1 MLNFCTGIADTMIRG
16 LSRAQVCQSTRK
28 FLCLSYV
35 DAHTHKCAYMRGR
48 QLAQVP
54 LVVVVSD
61 FEGRGAHSWIENK
74 AQYAV
79 CGTSICRQQALDF
92 GLPTSHVYQ
101 TSGMILRPSFYEPD
115 QDASRSAA
123 DRKVMIGLDP
133 DRRTVLVFW
142 GGVGSSKVLDIGLRI
157 RDGAREKLN
166 VIFLCGRNAAL
177 MEQLNRVAW
186 GDTRVCVQGFTQ
198 RVSFYMQLSD
208 MIVCKPGPGVC
219 SEAALLGVP
228 IIVQYSVFT
237 LPQEVAVCKWV
248 LNRGLGLGFARLG
261 QLVAQVN
268 RMLDMLNSG
277 GNAMQ
282 MQQQLQRPVAIA
294 EKGLSGFDLN
304 PADNAAVFEVHYAR
318 ACEYAYAC
326 LCA

>member
-1 MLNFCTGIADTMIRG
+1 MIRG

-28 FLCLSYV
+28 FLCLSYA
-35 DAHTHKCAYMRGR
+35 DAHTHKCAYMRGP
-48 QLAQVP
+48 QLAHVP

-237 LPQEVAVCKWV
+237 LPQEGGSVQVGVESRSGAWVRTAGTARCAGESYVGHAQQRRQRDAATVAATGGHCRKGPQW
-248 LNRGLGLGFARLG
+248 LRPEPRG
-261 QLVAQVN
+261 
-268 RMLDMLNSG
+268 
-277 GNAMQ
+277 
-282 MQQQLQRPVAIA
+282 QRGSV
-294 EKGLSGFDLN
+294 
-304 PADNAAVFEVHYAR
+304 
-318 ACEYAYAC
+318 
-326 LCA
+326 